1 MSAVR
6 LLAYNG
12 DIVAIKMGR
21 RQARGERMSGSIR
34 NRSRGRGTAAGPFSS
49 QPSGPRPVGC
59 FSALLIPYVSD
70 LDMLVARAL
79 KNSQL
84 TRGDVIIICE
94 TVH

>member
-1 MSAVR
+1 MSVVHR
-6 LLAYNG
+6 LAYSG

-21 RQARGERMSGSIR
+21 RQGARRAHIWIDTQPTS
-34 NRSRGRGTAAGPFSS
+34 NAAAGPFSS

-59 FSALLIPYVSD
+59 FSASLAPYVSD

>member
-1 MSAVR
+1 MSVVHR
-6 LLAYNG
+6 LAYNG

-21 RQARGERMSGSIR
+21 RQGARRAHIWIDTQPIPR
-34 NRSRGRGTAAGPFSS
+34 PRDSRWPIFATC
-49 QPSGPRPVGC
+49 GPRPVGR
-59 FSALLIPYVSD
+59 FSALLAPYVSD
-70 LDMLVARAL
+70 LDMLVAQAL

>member
-1 MSAVR
+1 MSSVHR
-6 LLAYNG
+6 LAYNG

-21 RQARGERMSGSIR
+21 RQRARRAHIWIDTQPTS
-34 NRSRGRGTAAGPFSS
+34 NAAAGPSSS

-59 FSALLIPYVSD
+59 FSGLLTPYVSD
-70 LDMLVARAL
+70 LDMLLARAL

>member
-1 MSAVR
+1 MSAVHR
-6 LLAYNG
+6 LAYNG

-21 RQARGERMSGSIR
+21 RQGARRAHIWIDTQPTS
-34 NRSRGRGTAAGPFSS
+34 NAAAGPFSS

-59 FSALLIPYVSD
+59 FSALLTPYVSD